1 MEQNFSDYYFDVM
14 RGYFDGLGDYA
25 DAMLMSIQRATA
37 DVMGQMTKEALFGGG
52 SSGSSG
58 LISEIGKWIASE
70 KGNVFDRGRVHAF
83 ARGTIVDRPTLFPM
97 ARGAGLMGEAGPEG
111 VLPLT
116 RTSSG
121 DLGVKAVGSS
131 ATAPV
136 NFQVIVNNESDVPLT
151 AEQTDMRFDGQ
162 KYIAEVHID
171 KMINS
176 RSYRQANRQ
185 AMR

>member
-1 MEQNFSDYYFDVM
+1 
-14 RGYFDGLGDYA
+14 
-25 DAMLMSIQRATA
+25 MSIQRATA

-52 SSGSSG
+52 SSKSPN
-58 LISEIGKWIASE
+58 LISEIGKWIGSSGGGGSTTTGYNAADWADTLWA
-70 KGNVFDRGRVHAF
+70 KGGAFERGRVHAF
-83 ARGTIVDRPTLFPM
+83 ARGTIIDRPTIFPM
-97 ARGAGLMGEAGPEG
+97 ATGAGLMGEDGPEG

-121 DLGVKAVGSS
+121 DLGVKTVG
-131 ATAPV
+131 ATGGGDVSIQVNVINNGEPV
-136 NFQVIVNNESDVPLT
+136 EQAEPAQV
-151 AEQTDMRFDGQ
+151 RFDGQ

-185 AMR
+185 AMRGA